1 MPPVAQPPPPPESA
15 EPAAPDAA
23 ALGMPPAGHT
33 EQDARAEQD
42 HRAER
47 ERRAELDRRAE
58 RERRAADRAT
68 ASPAEA
74 SPGLTARQQPLAKA
88 KPAGRTDPANQRRTA
103 AAFLL
108 SVLSLFGVLGLS
120 NFQRG
125 VYIVAFALVA
135 GAMAIWL
142 AVTAITRSRRGRT
155 AGPRGAVVVIVIGGV
170 GVLISCALLA
180 GFALFGSQASTF
192 TQCLS
197 GANTI
202 AAQQSCQSQF
212 MRAVKDAGG

>member
-1 MPPVAQPPPPPESA
+1 MPPAAQPPPPPESA

-23 ALGMPPAGHT
+23 ALGMPPDGHT

-42 HRAER
+42 RRAAR
-47 ERRAELDRRAE
+47 ERRAARD
-58 RERRAADRAT
+58 RRAADRAT

-74 SPGLTARQQPLAKA
+74 SPGLTARQQPLVKA
-88 KPAGRTDPANQRRTA
+88 KPAGRTDPANQQRTA

-108 SVLSLFGVLGLS
+108 AVLSLFGVLGLS

-142 AVTAITRSRRGRT
+142 AVTAIMRSRRGRT

-212 MRAVKDAGG
+212 MRAVKNAGG